1 MGVANFRDVVK
12 AKEKEMHSQ
21 GSGGEEEIPLS
32 KLWDEIYNLSNFL
45 IGQAFLRLD
54 VTGDVY

>member
-1 MGVANFRDVVK
+1 VVK

-32 KLWDEIYNLSNFL
+32 KLWHEIYNLSNFL